1 MFSVVEDEA
10 SKQINKEKKIID
22 KEEALQS
29 ILRKI
34 FCCCAIM
41 LDSTECIDIVVQF
54 LVTNYANHILHSIL
68 TVQCT
73 YFALF
78 ESLQIVPKDF
88 YIFSLF

>member
-41 LDSTECIDIVVQF
+41 LDFTEC
-54 LVTNYANHILHSIL
+54 N
-68 TVQCT
+68 
-73 YFALF
+73 
-78 ESLQIVPKDF
+78 
-88 YIFSLF
+88 

>member
-54 LVTNYANHILHSIL
+54 LVTNYEFGVEVHDFFTFIFKNCIFKNCVTKAGNPL
-68 TVQCT
+68 
-73 YFALF
+73 
-78 ESLQIVPKDF
+78 SLLV
-88 YIFSLF
+88 